1 MKKVTLFAVVAMAA
15 LSLASCKKDR
25 TCTCTVTDSVGG
37 GSSTTTAVMTKVSKK
52 TGQAN
57 CVSGTYQ
64 DVPNGYSGTVDVQTR
79 SCTLK

>member
-1 MKKVTLFAVVAMAA
+1 MKKVTLFAVVAMAV

-25 TCTCTVTDSVGG
+25 TCTCTITSSLGG
-37 GSSTTTAVMTKVSKK
+37 GSSTTTSVMTKVSKK

-57 CVSGTYQ
+57 CVSGTYEN
-64 DVPNGYSGTVDVQTR
+64 VPSGYSGTVDVETR